1 MHPEIARRVI
11 SKYCSAG
18 DVVFDPFMGS
28 GGVLLESILHGNNA
42 VGFDINPLAVLIS
55 RVKTRVIKNSKISL
69 IAKSLE
75 TILKSSNRALKAGG
89 GGGAGQPPDSTRRR
103 QSDSDRIQRKR
114 LV

>member
-69 IAKSLE
+69 IAGSLE
-75 TILKSSNRALKAGG
+75 AILKDSNRALKAGG
-89 GGGAGQPPDSTRRR
+89 GGAGQPSDSTRRR